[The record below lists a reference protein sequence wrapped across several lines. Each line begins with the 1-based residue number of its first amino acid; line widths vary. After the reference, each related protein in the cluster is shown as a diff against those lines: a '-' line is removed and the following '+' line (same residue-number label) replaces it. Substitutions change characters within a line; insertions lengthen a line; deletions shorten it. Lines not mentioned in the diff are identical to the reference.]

1 MHENNIELLCHEA
14 ERLLELN
21 IDLLQKML
29 TEPKVLG
36 DSNAQ
41 LFDRSKAEKR
51 IEELQGEQKK
61 ILGKEMVLAVVGTMK
76 AGKSTTINA
85 IVGK

>member
-1 MHENNIELLCHEA
+1 MHSNNIELLCQEA

-41 LFDRSKAEKR
+41 LFDRSKAKK
-51 IEELQGEQKK
+51 ELKNYRVSK
-61 ILGKEMVLAVVGTMK
+61 
-76 AGKSTTINA
+76 
-85 IVGK
+85 

>member
-1 MHENNIELLCHEA
+1 MHENNIELLCQEA

-51 IEELQGEQKK
+51 I
-61 ILGKEMVLAVVGTMK
+61 
-76 AGKSTTINA
+76 
-85 IVGK
+85 